1 MTELQERIVRTAEE
15 QVGAAYV
22 WGAWGGLC
30 TVSYRKKY
38 AGYTPAKAA
47 LIRKYCPVMSGRQ
60 SACAGCPYDGRRA
73 FDCRGLTRWVL
84 EEAGVITL
92 SGQGSTSQY
101 NAAENWAQ
109 RGEIAGMP
117 DEAGVVLFR
126 KKNGAMTHTGLY
138 IGNGEVIHAKGH
150 ASGVVR
156 QSVRSA
162 NFTHYAVPKGLDIQ
176 NEGGKTEEEKSMRTI
191 RRGDKGLE
199 VGALQKR
206 LVELGNDLDIDGVF
220 GQKTE
225 NALRMFQASNGL
237 TADGICGAKTWAA
250 LGVAQDTAG
259 TAEERLTA
267 LEERV
272 RALEDAVTALKAR
285 LDTPEEG
292 A

>member
-1 MTELQERIVRTAEE
+1 M
-15 QVGAAYV
+15 
-22 WGAWGGLC
+22 
-30 TVSYRKKY
+30 
-38 AGYTPAKAA
+38 
-47 LIRKYCPVMSGRQ
+47 
-60 SACAGCPYDGRRA
+60 
-73 FDCRGLTRWVL
+73 L

-92 SGQGSTSQY
+92 SGQGATSQY

-138 IGNGEVIHAKGH
+138 IGRGEVVHAKGH
-150 ASGVVR
+150 ASGVVK

-176 NEGGKTEEEKSMRTI
+176 NENGKAEEEKSMRTI

-199 VGALQKR
+199 VVALQKR

-237 TADGICGAKTWAA
+237 TVDGICGAKTWAA
-250 LGVAQDTAG
+250 LGVTDTQETGA
-259 TAEERLTA
+259 AERLTA

-272 RALEDAVTALKAR
+272 RALEDRVTALQAG
-285 LDTPEEG
+285 LTAPEEG